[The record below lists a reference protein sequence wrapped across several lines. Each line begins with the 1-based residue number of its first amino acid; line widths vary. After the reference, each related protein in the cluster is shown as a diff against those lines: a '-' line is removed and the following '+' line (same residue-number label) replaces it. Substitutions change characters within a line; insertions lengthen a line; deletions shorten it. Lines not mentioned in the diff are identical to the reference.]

1 MVHDD
6 RLSISFLDVAH
17 GQRNIIKI
25 EMPEAVASVG
35 DWISLAPRDYARW
48 LGEEPEFAIVAL
60 TLSSIVV
67 GAALRE

>member
-1 MVHDD
+1 ML
-6 RLSISFLDVAH
+6 RATKYN
-17 GQRNIIKI
+17 QNKTI
-25 EMPEAVASVG
+25 EMPEAVANVG

-67 GAALRE
+67 GAATCALRE